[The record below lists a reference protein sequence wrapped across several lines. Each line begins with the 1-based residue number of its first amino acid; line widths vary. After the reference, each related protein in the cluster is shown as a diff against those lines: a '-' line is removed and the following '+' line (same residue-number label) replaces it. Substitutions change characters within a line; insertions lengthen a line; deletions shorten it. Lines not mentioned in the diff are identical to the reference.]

1 MDNHVVKS
9 LIFIVL
15 GSKNNI
21 MNTQCRIQ
29 TSTIGIWTSLFVELN
44 NDLWSLVISCMDTIS
59 TLSLIYFL
67 FFFLPTHVTNES
79 LFLSILSFTIFF
91 IYLPIYVTQFNN
103 NIINIIIIN
112 QSINRINQFLL
123 LIIIIYTTNH
133 HMLHDLLTDDL
144 WRNNA
149 SIPSG
154 RP

>member
-44 NDLWSLVISCMDTIS
+44 NDRWSLVISCMDTIS

-67 FFFLPTHVTNES
+67 CFFLPTHVTNET
-79 LFLSILSFTIFF
+79 LFLFFFTIFF
-91 IYLPIYVTQFNN
+91 IYLPIYFTQFNN
-103 NIINIIIIN
+103 NIIIIIIN
-112 QSINRINQFLL
+112 QSINQSIFTIDHYN
-123 LIIIIYTTNH
+123 IYYKSPYATRFTH
-133 HMLHDLLTDDL
+133 
-144 WRNNA
+144 R
-149 SIPSG
+149 
-154 RP
+154 